1 MDYRL
6 AKTISDSIEKHICS
20 NCATYDKDC
29 YLDIRSV
36 ESGDVWHCRF
46 ADWLK
51 EYIELVVRMH
61 ENEDEFSRCGYDENE
76 DDPRAVELNKEY
88 EAYGA
93 VQKNVPRL
101 RRPLRTRTARRL
113 LPQLHILRRNITTK
127 PGGFYMLR
135 LLQI

>member
-20 NCATYDKDC
+20 NCATYDEDC

-51 EYIELVVRMH
+51 EYIELAVRMH

-88 EAYGA
+88 EACDA
-93 VQKNVPRL
+93 RSMEL
-101 RRPLRTRTARRL
+101 FRRMCRDCDKPYELE
-113 LPQLHILRRNITTK
+113 PSEDYCRNYTYCGEI
-127 PGGFYMLR
+127 
-135 LLQI
+135 